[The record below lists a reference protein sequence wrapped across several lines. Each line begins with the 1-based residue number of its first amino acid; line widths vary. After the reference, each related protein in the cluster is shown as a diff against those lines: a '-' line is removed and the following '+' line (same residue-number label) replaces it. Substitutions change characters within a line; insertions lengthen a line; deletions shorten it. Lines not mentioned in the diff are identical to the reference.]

1 VQSSSTRA
9 RGAVTVVFFLNGAAF
24 ASWYARLPD
33 IQDRVGA
40 GPGELGL
47 ALVGAPLGLLLAQP
61 VAGAVASSI
70 GSRPLV
76 AAAPLWIA
84 AIVLPGLAVDVPT
97 LALATVVVGAA
108 NGVLDIAMNVQGLAV
123 ERLAGR
129 RMFNSFHAAFS
140 FGALA
145 GAAAAGVA
153 AAAGLAPLPDL
164 AIVAGVAAVVAVV
177 AARGLPPAA
186 AEPRASGPRLARPSR
201 RLGALALI
209 AFCVLLAEGAMFD
222 WSGIYLRR
230 EADVAAGLAPAG
242 FAAFNL
248 AMGVGRLGADRLAE
262 WLGSATVGR
271 GGALLA
277 ALGLE
282 TALVTGSPAG
292 GILGFTVMGI
302 GLAPVFPLALRSA
315 GYDPALAG
323 PAVAAVSTLG
333 YAGFLVGPPAIGA
346 LAELIGLPGALACV
360 GALLGLAAALA
371 GRLRSSDRSPILS

>member
-164 AIVAGVAAVVAVV
+164 AIVAGVAAVVAVI

-242 FAAFNL
+242 LAAFNL
-248 AMGVGRLGADRLAE
+248 AMGFGRLGADRLAE